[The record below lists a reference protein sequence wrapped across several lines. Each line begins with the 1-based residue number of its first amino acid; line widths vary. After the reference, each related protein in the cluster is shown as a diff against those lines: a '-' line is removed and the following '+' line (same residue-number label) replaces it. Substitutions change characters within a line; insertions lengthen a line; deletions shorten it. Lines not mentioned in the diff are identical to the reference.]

1 MLVKMLPIVGLVWC
15 LLALAQAR
23 KESTVEE
30 CEQNLSDSL
39 KPRLCQLRQYETVDS
54 EDMDRH
60 MHCVLE
66 VVGFVKD
73 SGDVASEKLLEMLKV
88 VDSSHDHVSNVEK
101 CAAESSK
108 FSGSKMANTF
118 YTCFL
123 GTSSESAFKNAVD
136 YVELL
141 RAGKLKQ
148 NAPFDANQVSALI
161 KEIDDGLC

>member
-1 MLVKMLPIVGLVWC
+1 MVMKMLSIVGLVWC
-15 LLALAQAR
+15 LVALGQAR

-54 EDMDRH
+54 EDMDKH

-66 VVGFVKD
+66 VVGFVD
-73 SGDVASEKLLEMLKV
+73 DNGDLEFQELLGVLKV
-88 VDSSHDHVSNVEK
+88 VDSGLDHVSNMKK
-101 CAAESSK
+101 CDAESSK
-108 FSGSKMANTF
+108 FSGSKKANTF

-123 GTSSESAFKNAVD
+123 RTSSEPAFKNAVD

-148 NAPFDANQVSALI
+148 NAPFNANQVSALI